1 MRDKGPSHLVLFS
14 VFHEELSSLE
24 NLQRNGKFA
33 EALSN
38 LELPYTVTESRTEE
52 RSVNG
57 YCVYLRQNPGTII
70 FQEEQEALYQ
80 LARDYGV
87 KEVVVVSP
95 ERSVYSEGIDHASN
109 NGAVASLG
117 LAEFTDTLHEGVTR
131 YVRFPGGTILTV
143 NK

>member
-1 MRDKGPSHLVLFS
+1 MRNKGPSHLVLFS
-14 VFHEELSSLE
+14 VHDEGLTSLV
-24 NLQRNGKFA
+24 NLQHNGKFA
-33 EALSN
+33 EALSK
-38 LELPYTVTESRTEE
+38 LELPYTVVESHAEG
-52 RSVNG
+52 RSVSG

-87 KEVVVVSP
+87 KKVVLVSP

-109 NGAVASLG
+109 NGAVVSLG
-117 LAEFTDTLHEGVTR
+117 LAEFTDTLHEGVTK